1 MLKIVI
7 SLFIFNIIYADK
19 FVLIDLELQKGYAY
33 ENGNLIISG
42 QVSTGK
48 KNHRTPTGSFKI
60 LGKERYHTSN
70 LWPKPNGGAKMD
82 YMLRLTNDGIAMH
95 LGKVPKSK
103 KALSHGCIRLKNGF
117 AQKLW
122 KWADLDTEVE
132 ISGYIP
138 DVYKAKIKKVRKK
151 NYNRD
156 DFFSADYYIE
166 N

>member
-1 MLKIVI
+1 MLKLVI
-7 SLFIFNIIYADK
+7 SLFLFTMIYADK
-19 FVLIDLELQKGYAY
+19 FVLIDLNLQKGYAY
-33 ENGNLIISG
+33 ENGDLIMSG
-42 QVSTGK
+42 RVSTGK

-95 LGKVPKSK
+95 LGKVPRSK
-103 KALSHGCIRLKNGF
+103 KPLSHGCIRLKNGF

-138 DVYKAKIKKVRKK
+138 DVYKAQIKKVRKN

-156 DFFSADYYIE
+156 NFFSTDYYIE